1 MVGLCNFGCLLVTV
15 WTNEGEAM
23 LPFTPTTRTVH
34 QEALL
39 GELLIFSSHS
49 NIYVILEFWVMRTN
63 RSPSTVSVEGK
74 GEGFQPRDKKV
85 YFK

>member
-23 LPFTPTTRTVH
+23 LAFTPTIRTVH

-49 NIYVILEFWVMRTN
+49 NIYVILEF
-63 RSPSTVSVEGK
+63 
-74 GEGFQPRDKKV
+74 
-85 YFK
+85 